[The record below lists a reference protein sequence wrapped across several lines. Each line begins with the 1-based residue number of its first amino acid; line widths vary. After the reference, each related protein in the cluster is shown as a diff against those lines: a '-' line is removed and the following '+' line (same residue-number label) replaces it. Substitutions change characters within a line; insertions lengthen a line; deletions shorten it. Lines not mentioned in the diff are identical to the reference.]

1 MNSPW
6 SRGRWPHPPV
16 SLRSWAPTP
25 LDDQGGQRLARAI
38 TLRIRAARRH
48 PVSPLSAVLLPVP
61 IAAVSL
67 VPKAAHR

>member
-6 SRGRWPHPPV
+6 SHGRWLHPAV
-16 SLRSWAPTP
+16 SLRLRAPTL
-25 LDDQGGQRLARAI
+25 LDDQGEQHLAHAI
-38 TLRIRAARRH
+38 TLRIRDSRRH